1 MPRKSKQ
8 VPEGSFYRD
17 LGRNLGAARIAASKS
32 QMEIAEHLDVTYQ
45 QVQKYERGTDRITIH
60 RLISLAAF
68 LEVPLLQFIAPSESD
83 SEFQS
88 LFKRKAAPSFS
99 HFALLR
105 VDAAWPRLR
114 RAFRTAPVS
123 RQTVN
128 PKRFVT
134 NRAFPH
140 ALPPSPGL
148 SSALC
153 PVPPCFFPLPLW

>member
-17 LGRNLGAARIAASKS
+17 LGRNLGAARIASGKS

-60 RLISLAAF
+60 RLIRLADF

-88 LFKRKAAPSFS
+88 LFSKFS
-99 HFALLR
+99 HKEFRTFMEAWGGIKDRTARAALLNLA
-105 VDAAWPRLR
+105 VCMA
-114 RAFRTAPVS
+114 
-123 RQTVN
+123 N
-128 PKRFVT
+128 PKR
-134 NRAFPH
+134 
-140 ALPPSPGL
+140 
-148 SSALC
+148 
-153 PVPPCFFPLPLW
+153 